1 MEIKLN
7 GKKAFISGST
17 TGIGF
22 AIAQE
27 LANAGASVYINGRHE
42 DKVHNA
48 VERLKNSVPTAVVNG
63 IAADISSAEEVKKVY
78 EVLPNVDILIN
89 NLGIFEP
96 KPFVEITDDD
106 WDEYI
111 QVNFM
116 SAVRLSRYYVP
127 KMMKNGWG
135 RILFNASAYSG
146 FFSGEMVHYGAT
158 KAALLAL
165 SRGLAESVSNSGI
178 TVNAFIPGP
187 TRTEKVEEHISGSTN
202 ENTGAFEEVE
212 DQIFRT
218 MLQTSILKR
227 FVNPQ
232 EVANL
237 VVFLASEQA
246 SAITGSAFKVDGGI
260 YRTLL

>member
-1 MEIKLN
+1 MNIKLE

-27 LANAGASVYINGRHE
+27 LVNAGASVYINGRTE
-42 DKVHNA
+42 DGVSA
-48 VERLKNSVPTAVVNG
+48 AIERLKNKIPKANVHG
-63 IAADISSAEEVKKVY
+63 IVADISSSQGIKNVFEA
-78 EVLPNVDILIN
+78 LPEVDILVN
-89 NLGIFEP
+89 NLGIFSP
-96 KPFVEITDDD
+96 KPFIEITDDD

-116 SAVRLSRYYVP
+116 SAVRLSRQYVQG
-127 KMMKNGWG
+127 MIENGWG

-165 SRGLAESVSNSGI
+165 SRGLAESVSNSGV
-178 TVNAFIPGP
+178 TVNSFIPGP
-187 TRTEKVEEHISGSTN
+187 TKTEKVANHFVGDSI
-202 ENTGAFEEVE
+202 ENSDAFLEVE

-218 MLQTSILKR
+218 MLQTSIIKR
-227 FVNPQ
+227 FVSPQ